1 MPGAHVCRREDCPC
15 VQCSVCEKRYM
26 GRHKLAHHQRHTG
39 CWLKLTSEQS
49 ALDQAGRKAK
59 VVKSEE
65 VVKMVK
71 EPCEQEE
78 QLGLEEDTVGEQSEL
93 PEEGGEQ
100 EMAEL
105 EVVMG
110 RQSDD
115 EERVVVEVEEQV
127 EEKRLGEDEGHWGHQ
142 EVIVVTLAN
151 PAVVEKQL
159 EAEELVL
166 LGELG
171 DEEFE
176 REQEVLGEVEVVVG
190 EQETPATGK
199 PHSKSNE

>member
-15 VQCSVCEKRYM
+15 VQCSVCSKRYL
-26 GRHKLAHHQRHTG
+26 GKHKLAHHQRHTE
-39 CWLKLTSEQS
+39 CWLKLTSEQC
-49 ALDQAGRKAK
+49 AADQAGRKFE
-59 VVKSEE
+59 VVKGEE
-65 VVKMVK
+65 GVKMVK

-100 EMAEL
+100 EMVEM

-110 RQSDD
+110 RQSDE
-115 EERVVVEVEEQV
+115 EERVVVEEQV
-127 EEKRLGEDEGHWGHQ
+127 EEKMLGEDEGEHWGQQ
-142 EVIVVTLAN
+142 EVVVVTLAN

-159 EAEELVL
+159 GAEEQVVL
-166 LGELG
+166 EDLG
-171 DEEFE
+171 DEELE
-176 REQEVLGEVEVVVG
+176 REQQVLGEVEVVVG

-199 PHSKSNE
+199 PNSKSSE